1 MKKEYIQYA
10 KRLNTIGDL
19 IIGISNLIEEG
30 GEQGSLTESIKRY
43 KYANE
48 SLAEVKIPEIIIQEH
63 IKLVTALDEW
73 ISVAEKLNSVQNE
86 SEKRQAISLQKQ
98 KEINIETIT
107 KEIGDRLIEVP
118 K

>member
-1 MKKEYIQYA
+1 MKREYIQYV

-19 IIGISNLIEEG
+19 IIEISNLIEER
-30 GEQGSLTESIKRY
+30 GEQGSLTESIKKY

-48 SLAEVKIPEIIIQEH
+48 SLAEVKIPEIINQEH
-63 IKLVTALDEW
+63 IKLVTALDEC
-73 ISVAEKLNSVQNE
+73 ISVTEKLNYVQNE

-107 KEIGDRLIEVP
+107 KEIGNKLIEAP